1 MPEQYFIF
9 FHFILLISVHSK
21 QSQTVTIYTE
31 LYSKATKHR
40 QLPMRD
46 RPTKT
51 HTHTHAHDKG
61 EGKTQNHTHCDGVV
75 TPWLVVGLV
84 TDQEVTGWT
93 RGQGAAA

>member
-1 MPEQYFIF
+1 MSSASLPVVSIMPEQYFI

-21 QSQTVTIYTE
+21 QSQTVTIHTE

-51 HTHTHAHDKG
+51 HTYTHTTK
-61 EGKTQNHTHCDGVV
+61 ERGKKHKITHIA
-75 TPWLVVGLV
+75 TAW
-84 TDQEVTGWT
+84 
-93 RGQGAAA
+93 